1 MSNTLPGPKL
11 VVSRPLEGASEAA
24 ITVEQ
29 KRLLNGPIVAGG
41 ITVLVFV
48 VGFVVWAALF
58 SVAGGVPVPGQVVL
72 ENNRKTVAQLD
83 GGIVRQIFVHEGDH
97 VSKGQKLLVMDD
109 TQARAQV
116 EVLTNEYDGLIAQ
129 KARLE
134 SELADRPQVLFPQE
148 LLARRSDPRVASLI
162 HDQEVLFKANRGVY
176 TSQVGVLN
184 QRMQQLQ
191 SRTQG
196 LQAQV
201 TAVDQE
207 NKLVED
213 ELSGVSTLYERGFA
227 PKSRLLALQR
237 SQADLIGTRGARV
250 ADIASSGQAAGET
263 QMQLAQIR
271 QQRATQSA
279 DILRQVQ
286 VQIADALPKLRA
298 AQAVLDRTAVR
309 SPADGQV
316 LGLTQVT
323 EGGVI
328 RPGERL
334 MDVVPANTPLVI
346 RVMIKPDAI
355 HDVTLGMK
363 AQVKLIGF
371 SRTTP
376 NFNATVTKVSPDRIS
391 NEKGESFFTGE
402 LVVDPQ
408 ELAKVPNVKLVP
420 GMPAQAIIVTG
431 NRSIL
436 DYLMSPFTST
446 FADAMHER

>member
-1 MSNTLPGPKL
+1 
-11 VVSRPLEGASEAA
+11 
-24 ITVEQ
+24 
-29 KRLLNGPIVAGG
+29 
-41 ITVLVFV
+41 
-48 VGFVVWAALF
+48 
-58 SVAGGVPVPGQVVL
+58 
-72 ENNRKTVAQLD
+72 
-83 GGIVRQIFVHEGDH
+83 
-97 VSKGQKLLVMDD
+97 
-109 TQARAQV
+109 
-116 EVLTNEYDGLIAQ
+116 
-129 KARLE
+129 
-134 SELADRPQVLFPQE
+134 
-148 LLARRSDPRVASLI
+148 
-162 HDQEVLFKANRGVY
+162 
-176 TSQVGVLN
+176 
-184 QRMQQLQ
+184 
-191 SRTQG
+191 
-196 LQAQV
+196 
-201 TAVDQE
+201 
-207 NKLVED
+207 
-213 ELSGVSTLYERGFA
+213 
-227 PKSRLLALQR
+227 
-237 SQADLIGTRGARV
+237 
-250 ADIASSGQAAGET
+250 
-263 QMQLAQIR
+263 MQLAQIR

-316 LGLTQVT
+316 LGLTQFT